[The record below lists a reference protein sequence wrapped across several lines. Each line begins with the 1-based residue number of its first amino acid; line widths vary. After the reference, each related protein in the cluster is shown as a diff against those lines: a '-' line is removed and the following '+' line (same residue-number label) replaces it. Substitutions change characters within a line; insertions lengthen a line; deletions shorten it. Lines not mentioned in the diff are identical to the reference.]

1 MIIIKAYLIGCA
13 ISLIFTV
20 ISMISGLRDEIR
32 EKGVVKVSLDD
43 ICAVICTLI
52 FCTSISW
59 GFVILFLCLT
69 KDVTIFTLKGKNHD
83 KNRD

>member
-1 MIIIKAYLIGCA
+1 MIVIKAYLIGCV
-13 ISLIFTV
+13 ISLIFTI
-20 ISMISGLRDEIR
+20 ISMILSLRNEIK
-32 EKGVVKVSLDD
+32 EKGVIKVSLDD

-69 KDVTIFTLKGKNHD
+69 KDVTIFTLKDKNYD
-83 KNRD
+83 KNRN